1 MSMNPAIQ
9 AAATAL
15 SNLLPSPTPLS
26 ATRWAGAVAPSG
38 TVGVMVDHVGPQSAE
53 LALVLSARAEA
64 SVRAAGGAGSFALAD
79 VMRPALEAAAA
90 EFGSGVL
97 GEVSENPSSTLFQD
111 PEAILFEV
119 NDGGGPGLA
128 GQEPFAWLAVKL
140 RRAATSGSGELS
152 ASKLGRIH
160 DVEMALSVVIG
171 RTRMSVAHVL
181 GLEPGHVVDLDRSA
195 GSPADVLLNGR
206 LIAHGEVVVVD
217 QDYAVRITKILD
229 TAETVG

>member
-1 MSMNPAIQ
+1 MSTTLATQ

-15 SNLLPSPTPLS
+15 ANLLPSPALLT
-26 ATRWAGAVAPSG
+26 ATLQPDGGAPAGTIGAVVDY
-38 TVGVMVDHVGPQSAE
+38 VGIHWAE
-53 LALVLSARAEA
+53 LALVLSARAEVA
-64 SVRAAGGAGSFALAD
+64 LRAAGGAGQFALTDA
-79 VMRPALEAAAA
+79 MRPAFEAATA
-90 EFGSGVL
+90 ELGEGVL
-97 GEVSENPSSTLFQD
+97 GEVSEKASIPLFL
-111 PEAILFEV
+111 E
-119 NDGGGPGLA
+119 PGAAVYHLVDDA
-128 GQEPFAWLAVKL
+128 GQEPFAWLAIKV
-140 RRAATSGSGELS
+140 RRSATNGIGALS
-152 ASKLGRIH
+152 AGKLGRIH

-229 TAETVG
+229 TAETVS